1 MDKVM
6 CPLLAPPQTTGSC
19 LFWDLHPALA
29 SDSAALRGE
38 DGDGADIG

>member
-19 LFWDLHPALA
+19 LFWDLHPRSA
-29 SDSAALRGE
+29 SDSAAVRE